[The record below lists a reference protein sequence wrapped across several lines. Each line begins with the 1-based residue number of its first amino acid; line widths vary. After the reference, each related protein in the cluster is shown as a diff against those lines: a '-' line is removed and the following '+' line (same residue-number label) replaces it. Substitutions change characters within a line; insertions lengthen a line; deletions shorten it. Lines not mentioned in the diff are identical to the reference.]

1 MINWANRG
9 YLLIA
14 CIALLV
20 IGFSVIVMG
29 LMIP

>member
-9 YLLIA
+9 YLLILS
-14 CIALLV
+14 IALLV
-20 IGFSVIVMG
+20 IGFSIIVMG